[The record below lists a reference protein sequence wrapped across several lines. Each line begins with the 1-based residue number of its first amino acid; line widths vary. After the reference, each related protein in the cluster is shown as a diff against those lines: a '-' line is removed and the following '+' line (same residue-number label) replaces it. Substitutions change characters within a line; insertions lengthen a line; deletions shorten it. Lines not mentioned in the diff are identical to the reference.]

1 MPEHGAAAERKPPGQ
16 TTERIGAFVDAVLAI
31 AMTLLVI
38 DIPRPDSAMFSV
50 GDGVPK
56 SEAFRNLGN
65 FLYHQHQALYAY
77 LLAFFILW
85 IVWRQHHELFDQ
97 YDRVTPAMVRWHFP
111 LLLFAAFLPYST
123 SVIGQYGDNPVAA
136 LLYGGNV
143 FVILLCRSLV
153 QREAL
158 RGGALV
164 PGADV
169 GRNQRAATV
178 SWVVTGYWG
187 LTLAFV
193 WWTPW
198 SEIPWFFTSLVAA
211 LAARVVNRRPGAA
224 GPAAGAGAPGP
235 PPDLV

>member
-1 MPEHGAAAERKPPGQ
+1 MSDEGAAGRRKPPGQ

-38 DIPRPDSAMFSV
+38 DIPRPDSSDFSV
-50 GDGVPK
+50 GGRVSK
-56 SEAFRNLGN
+56 SEAVHKLWN
-65 FLYHQHQALYAY
+65 FLYGQHQALYAY

-123 SVIGQYGDNPVAA
+123 SIIGQYGDNPVAA
-136 LLYGGNV
+136 LVYGGNV

-153 QREAL
+153 QREGL
-158 RGGALV
+158 RGGALI
-164 PGADV
+164 PEANV
-169 GRNQRAATV
+169 GHYQRAAIV
-178 SWVVTGYWG
+178 SWVVTGYWL

-198 SEIPWFFTSLVAA
+198 SEIPWFFASAVAA
-211 LAARVVNRRPGAA
+211 VTARIVNRRPAA
-224 GPAAGAGAPGP
+224 VAPST
-235 PPDLV
+235 